1 MGSRVHLF
9 IQSDRRRTTSGG
21 RLSQVTKRRE
31 REFAISS
38 PGLDQSLVPGDISGL
53 FSSRLVASFGIE
65 DRHLASV
72 DSSCGESKLR
82 DGRMW
87 LVLHP
92 FGTAERT
99 SQFYTSLSSDR
110 KTSPYMAKQYDSFVH
125 RAFTIPTSQ
134 GFTWKP
140 RISYQSFDTVIIN
153 NG

>member
-1 MGSRVHLF
+1 MGPRVHLF
-9 IQSDRRRTTSGG
+9 IQSDRRRTTSGE

-38 PGLDQSLVPGDISGL
+38 PGLDQSPVPGDISGL

-65 DRHLASV
+65 DSHLASA

-92 FGTAERT
+92 FGTRAYVAILHKFVVRQENITLHGQAIR
-99 SQFYTSLSSDR
+99 FFCSSR
-110 KTSPYMAKQYDSFVH
+110 VHDSDKSRVYVETTYF
-125 RAFTIPTSQ
+125 IPTV
-134 GFTWKP
+134 
-140 RISYQSFDTVIIN
+140 RYSYYK
-153 NG
+153 

>member
-1 MGSRVHLF
+1 MGPRVHLF
-9 IQSDRRRTTSGG
+9 IQSDRRRTTNGG

-65 DRHLASV
+65 DSHLASV

-92 FGTAERT
+92 FGTRAYVAILHKFVVRQENITLHGQAIR
-99 SQFYTSLSSDR
+99 FFCSSR
-110 KTSPYMAKQYDSFVH
+110 VRDSDKSRVYVETTYF
-125 RAFTIPTSQ
+125 IPIV
-134 GFTWKP
+134 
-140 RISYQSFDTVIIN
+140 RYSYYK
-153 NG
+153 